1 MMKKVV
7 SSLVQNVGLKCNK
20 AIHISRVIFMQMRA
34 GVLFTFMK
42 KAVCALTT
50 CLFALGGAVVGT
62 ITGAI
67 KGQTTET
74 GLARGAGIGAVVGA
88 ITAIQ
93 LMDSIINGEPFSKA
107 ALLYSLLNGRVFVEW
122 ASPALLKAYQWQVS
136 AIDTSSIEIPD
147 LFEVTLT
154 KGLSQDYIEKLP
166 KHKITSTNITS
177 CCYETSCAI
186 CLQDVN
192 NGDLARTLP
201 DCRHCFHS
209 HCIDE
214 WLTRQGSCPI
224 CRKDV

>member
-1 MMKKVV
+1 MMKRALI
-7 SSLVQNVGLKCNK
+7 SLVENVGSKCNM
-20 AIHISRVIFMQMRA
+20 AIDISRVTFMQIRA
-34 GVLFTFMK
+34 GVLFTVTK
-42 KAVCALTT
+42 KAICALAT
-50 CLFALGGAVVGT
+50 CLFALGGAIVGA

-93 LMDSIINGEPFSKA
+93 LMDSIINGETFSKA
-107 ALLYSLLNGRVFVEW
+107 ALLYSLLNGKVFVEW
-122 ASPALLKAYQWQVS
+122 GSPALLKAYQWQSS
-136 AIDTSSIEIPD
+136 AIDTSSMEISD
-147 LFEVTLT
+147 LFEVTLS
-154 KGLSQDYIEKLP
+154 KGLSQDYVEKLP
-166 KHKITSTNITS
+166 KHKVTSTNITS

-186 CLQDVN
+186 CLQDVK

-201 DCRHCFHS
+201 DCRHCFHL

>member
-1 MMKKVV
+1 MQIKAAVFFTVIK
-7 SSLVQNVGLKCNK
+7 K
-20 AIHISRVIFMQMRA
+20 AIW
-34 GVLFTFMK
+34 
-42 KAVCALTT
+42 ALTT

-88 ITAIQ
+88 VTAIQ
-93 LMDSIINGEPFSKA
+93 LMDSITNGESFSKA
-107 ALLYSLLNGRVFVEW
+107 ALLCSLLNGKVFVEW

-136 AIDTSSIEIPD
+136 SIDASSSIEISD
-147 LFEVTLT
+147 LFEVTLS
-154 KGLSQDYIEKLP
+154 KGLSQNYINKLP
-166 KHKITSTNITS
+166 VHRFSAASITSS
-177 CCYETSCAI
+177 CYETSCAI
-186 CLQDVN
+186 CLQDAK

-201 DCRHCFHS
+201 DCRHCFHL